1 MIVLYISAFCKTL
14 VSDCDAD
21 NEEESL
27 KQIRHYPLLL
37 QPSLVAG
44 EEGNFYHCQS
54 SFDILVFSRPESMIP
69 VRLDLPYLVLT
80 VR

>member
-1 MIVLYISAFCKTL
+1 MSYIPAFCKTR

-27 KQIRHYPLLL
+27 EQIRHYPLLL

-54 SFDILVFSRPESMIP
+54 LFDIDIRVFSRPESVIP
-69 VRLDLPYLVLT
+69 VRSDLPYLVLS